1 MTHQSG
7 TKSRKGSRALGLMA
21 AGVLAVGLVPGTASA
36 AEPDPRI
43 GLGGGWLDAQS
54 AISNLEHLAHRDKP
68 AGFVDPTNPGNGG
81 FYASDFAFGS
91 KYAFLGNYNG
101 FNIVDIS
108 VPANPTLV
116 TSVVC
121 PGGQGDLSV
130 HGNLVFMSV
139 EETRGRVDCGTNPNV
154 GTRFQGVRVFDISN
168 VLNPVQ
174 VAAVQLCRGSHTHTL
189 VADPND
195 PDNVYLY
202 NSGTTSVRPAT
213 TMEGCNNN
221 AADGENPSRWRI
233 EVIKV
238 PLAAPEQAAVVNE
251 SRLFQDPVTGRID
264 GLQNGPQTPRHPSGS
279 TWSPTPNTNT
289 CHDITAYPE
298 IGLAAGACQGNGIL
312 IDISDPANPRR
323 IAEVS
328 DPNFAYWHSATF
340 NNDGTKVIFTD
351 EWGGG
356 GAAHCLATEQPEWG
370 ANAIFDIVDRKME
383 FRSYYKLPVP
393 QSNRENCVAHNGS
406 LIPVPG
412 RDIMMQAW
420 YQGGI
425 SVFDFTDSANPHE
438 IAFFDRGP
446 VNPNA
451 LVLGGFWSAYW
462 YNGNLYGNEIARGL
476 DVFKLTPS
484 QYLSKAEIQA
494 ASEVR
499 LGEFSPQGQPK
510 ITWTPSFAVARAY
523 YDQLVRANA
532 FDPALASKVDGFLTR
547 AEDFAA
553 GGKRGAA
560 EEQLRT
566 LANVLGAP
574 QYQTLKDAVVAL
586 ADAVNPTVSV
596 TVNPA
601 EPTGNNGWYTSDV
614 TLTVTGLTAD
624 LTGQVSTDDGATWV
638 NVPGN
643 GIATIS
649 SDVKGSVRYRALD
662 NSGYPTKEGTVW
674 LKLDKTAPAVA
685 VSGLTDGASYGDSGT
700 VTVDWTVS
708 DATSG
713 PGTTPE
719 SGLLDGKRV
728 TRGSTI
734 TLSGLSL
741 GSHTFEV
748 TAKDKAGNTTTESI
762 TFTVKTSFADLQ
774 AHVDGFKSTGTIS
787 ASNADKLTSNLSKAS
802 AAAAGGKP
810 AEAVEYLTAFVNQ
823 ASVLNATGARNLL
836 VRDAQAL
843 IVQIGG

>member
-1 MTHQSG
+1 
-7 TKSRKGSRALGLMA
+7 MA
-21 AGVLAVGLVPGTASA
+21 AGLLMAGVLPSTAASA
-36 AEPDPRI
+36 ADPDPRV
-43 GLGGGWLDAQS
+43 GLGGGLHDAQS
-54 AISNLEHLAHRDKP
+54 AISNLEQVAHRDKP
-68 AGFVDPTNPGNGG
+68 AGMFDPNNPNSGG
-81 FYASDFAFGS
+81 FYNSDFGFGG
-91 KYAFLGNYNG
+91 KYAFTGNYNG
-101 FNIVDIS
+101 FNVFDIS
-108 VPANPTLV
+108 TPSNPQLV

-121 PGGQGDLSV
+121 PGGQGDISV
-130 HGNLVFMSV
+130 HGNLLFMSV
-139 EETRGRVDCGTNPNV
+139 EETRGRVDCGTNPNE
-154 GTRFQGVRVFDISN
+154 GTRFQGVRIFDISD
-168 VLNPVQ
+168 VRNPVQ
-174 VAAVQLCRGSHTHTL
+174 VAAVQLCRGSHTHTV
-189 VADPND
+189 VADPKD
-195 PDNVYLY
+195 RDNVYVY
-202 NSGTTSVRPAT
+202 VSGTTSVRPAT

-238 PLAAPEQAAVVNE
+238 PVAAPQQAAVVTE
-251 SRLFQDPVTGRID
+251 SRLFQDPVTGRVD
-264 GLQNGPQTPRHPSGS
+264 GLQNGPTSPRHPSGS
-279 TWSPTPNTNT
+279 TWSPTPNTNA

-323 IAEVS
+323 IDAVA

-356 GAAHCLATEQPEWG
+356 SAAHCLATEQPEWG
-370 ANAIFDIVDRKME
+370 ANAIFDIVDGKMQ
-383 FRSYYKLPVP
+383 FRSYYKLPAP
-393 QSNRENCVAHNGS
+393 QTTRENCVAHNGS

-420 YQGGI
+420 YQGGL
-425 SVFDFTDSANPHE
+425 SVFDFTDSAHPKE

-446 VNPNA
+446 VNPNS
-451 LVLGGFWSAYW
+451 LVLAGFWSAYW
-462 YNGNLYGNEIARGL
+462 YNGNLYGNEIARGF
-476 DVFKLTPS
+476 DVFKLKPS

-494 ASEVR
+494 AEQVKLSE
-499 LGEFSPQGQPK
+499 FNPQGQPK
-510 ITWTPSFAVARAY
+510 ITWAPSFAVARAY

-532 FDPALASKVDGFLTR
+532 FDAALAAKVDGFLTR

-553 GGKRGAA
+553 DGKRGAA

-574 QYQTLKDAVVAL
+574 QYQTLKDAVLAL
-586 ADAVNPTVSV
+586 AEAVNPTVSV

-601 EPTGNNGWYTSDV
+601 EATGNNGWYTSDV
-614 TLTVTGLTAD
+614 TLTFSGLTAD

-638 NVPGN
+638 NAPN
-643 GIATIS
+643 GVATIS

-674 LKLDKTAPAVA
+674 LKLDKTAPTVA
-685 VSGLTDGASYGDSGT
+685 VSGVADGASYGSSGS

-713 PGTTPE
+713 PGATPE

-728 TRGSTI
+728 TRGSSI
-734 TLSGLSL
+734 TLSGLLL
-741 GSHTFEV
+741 GSHTLEV
-748 TAKDKAGNTTTESI
+748 TGKDKAGNTATKSV
-762 TFTVKTSFADLQ
+762 TFTVTTSFADLQ

-787 ASNADKLTSNLSKAS
+787 AGNADKLTGNLNKAS
-802 AAAAGGKP
+802 AAAAANRP
-810 AEAVEYLTAFVNQ
+810 AEAVEWLKAFVNQ
-823 ASVLNATGARNLL
+823 ALVLNATGARNLL
-836 VRDAQAL
+836 VRDGQAL
-843 IVQIGG
+843 INQIGG

>member
-1 MTHQSG
+1 MLPST
-7 TKSRKGSRALGLMA
+7 A
-21 AGVLAVGLVPGTASA
+21 ASA
-36 AEPDPRI
+36 ADPDPRV
-43 GLGGGWLDAQS
+43 GLGAGYLNAPS
-54 AISNLEHLAHRDKP
+54 ASSNLEQVAHRDRP
-68 AGFVDPTNPGNGG
+68 AGMFDPNSYSSGG
-81 FYASDFAFGS
+81 FYNSDFGFGG
-91 KYAFLGNYNG
+91 KYAFTGNYNG
-101 FNIVDIS
+101 FNIFDIS
-108 VPANPTLV
+108 KPSDPQLV

-121 PGGQGDLSV
+121 PGGQGDISV
-130 HGNLVFMSV
+130 HNNLLFMSV
-139 EETRGRVDCGTNPNV
+139 EETRGRVDCGTNSSV
-154 GTRFQGVRVFDISN
+154 GERFQGVRIFDISN
-168 VLNPVQ
+168 VRNPVQ
-174 VAAVQLCRGSHTHTL
+174 VAGVQLCRGSHTHTL
-189 VADPND
+189 VNDPKD
-195 PDNVYLY
+195 PDNVYIY
-202 NSGTTSVRPAT
+202 VSGTASVRPAT

-221 AADGENPSRWRI
+221 AADGDNPSRWRI

-238 PLAAPEQAAVVNE
+238 PVAAPQLAKVVTE
-251 SRLFQDPVTGRID
+251 SRLFQDPVTGRVD
-264 GLQNGPQTPRHPSGS
+264 GLQNGPTSPRHPSGS
-279 TWSPTPNTNT
+279 TWSPTPNTNA

-323 IAEVS
+323 IDAVA

-356 GAAHCLATEQPEWG
+356 SAAHCLATEQPEWG
-370 ANAIFDIVDRKME
+370 ANAIFDIVDGKMQ
-383 FRSYYKLPVP
+383 FRSYYKLPAP
-393 QSNRENCVAHNGS
+393 QTTRENCVAHNGS

-420 YQGGI
+420 YQGGL
-425 SVFDFTDSANPHE
+425 SVFDFTDSAHPKE

-446 VNPNA
+446 VSA
-451 LVLGGFWSAYW
+451 TSLVLGGFWSAYW
-462 YNGNLYGNEIARGL
+462 YNGHLYGNEILRGF
-476 DVFKLTPS
+476 DVFKLKPS

-494 ASEVR
+494 AESVR
-499 LGEFSPQGQPK
+499 LDGFNPQGQPK
-510 ITWTPSFAVARAY
+510 ISWAPSFAVARSY

-532 FDPALASKVDGFLTR
+532 FDAALATKVDGFLTR

-553 GGKRGAA
+553 DGKRGAA

-574 QYQTLKDAVVAL
+574 QYQTLKDAVLAL
-586 ADAVNPTVSV
+586 ADAVNPAVSV

-601 EPTGNNGWYTSDV
+601 EATGNNGWYTSDV
-614 TLTVTGLTAD
+614 TLTFTGLTAN

-638 NVPGN
+638 NASAN
-643 GIATIS
+643 GVATIS

-662 NSGYPTKEGTVW
+662 NNGYPTKEATVW
-674 LKLDKTAPAVA
+674 LKIDKTAPTVS
-685 VSGLTDGASYGDSGT
+685 VSGLANGASYGNSGS

-713 PGTTPE
+713 PAATPE

-728 TRGSTI
+728 TRGTSI
-734 TLSGLSL
+734 VLSGLTL

-748 TAKDKAGNTTTESI
+748 TAKDKAGNTTTKSI

-774 AHVDGFKSTGTIS
+774 AFVDGYKSTGTIS

-802 AAAAGGKP
+802 AAASN
-810 AEAVEYLTAFVNQ
+810 AEKIEWLTAFVNQ
-823 ASVLNATGARNLL
+823 ASVLNATGVRNQL
-836 VRDAQAL
+836 VRDGQAL
-843 IVQIGG
+843 INELRG